1 MIVTGISEII
11 IDASVI
17 AGTATTTGPGIQMKD
32 EMTEGIVK
40 VVGAGV
46 LALVIG
52 AEAGAEAGAGGAE
65 AGAGAGAG
73 AGTSSDPAHSGMEI
87 KRRQPQSQ
95 AT

>member
-1 MIVTGISEII
+1 MTGMSEII
-11 IDASVI
+11 IDVGVT
-17 AGTATTTGPGIQMKD
+17 AGTVTTTGPGIQMKD

-40 VVGAGV
+40 VAGIGA

-65 AGAGAGAG
+65 AGAR
-73 AGTSSDPAHSGMEI
+73 AGTNSDPAHLGMEI
-87 KRRQPQSQ
+87 KRRQPRSQ